1 MRTKISALFSRAC
14 HWVYML
20 LIGVAILSV
29 SCEQSEVNGSAE
41 PSVKVEIR
49 ETTDSSIS
57 FMITSTNASEVTYL
71 VTEASDGMHDA
82 EYVLQNGRPSVVNQ
96 EYIVKVNDLDSDT
109 TYLVSVAAKSDK
121 GFAVTHEIVTT
132 KSSYYNEVDLDFPFV
147 RRLEGENYAETDF
160 ALFFTDVDPEYEL
173 TLVLQA
179 EDSEILPEGAYSTE
193 GGVNANIDAKRSFLR
208 FTNGDEPIF
217 FDKIEAW
224 VACEQTDDYFY
235 FDIRLYAG
243 NTMYTVVVH
252 DYVGNM
258 PMYDISNMVFDRP
271 IIRKSEDGKRATL
284 IFNSEDEKA
293 TFVAETYIPSRMYL
307 EPGVYNVATDE
318 DWYEPF
324 EIDAHNSWFIANG
337 YYSELKS
344 GAITISIDVSA
355 DDDYDYIYDVDIVDE
370 LGREIK
376 FECRGPVPSDDLYIS
391 FTVDSAE
398 FNEVESGLYRISFDG
413 NYSLSFDICADEFVE
428 GIYPIADI
436 GEAYRPYIDK
446 SSLRFSSA
454 TLGDIAIRDG
464 KVRIIEIE
472 DDFWEFRFKLQAQNS
487 YNIWTGTYY
496 GALNNFIPES

>member
-1 MRTKISALFSRAC
+1 
-14 HWVYML
+14 ML
-20 LIGVAILSV
+20 LISVAILSV
-29 SCEQSEVNGSAE
+29 GCEQSEIDGAAGL
-41 PSVKVEIR
+41 SVKVEVV
-49 ETTDSSIS
+49 ETSDSSIS
-57 FMITSTNASEVTYL
+57 FTITSTNADEVKYL
-71 VTEASDGMHDA
+71 VTKASDGMRSA
-82 EYVLQNGRPSVVNQ
+82 EEVFENGSSARTNQ
-96 EYIVKVNDLDSDT
+96 ERPEVAHNLESNT
-109 TYLVSVAAKSDK
+109 AYLLSVAAKGDK
-121 GFAVTHEIVTT
+121 GATIDYEIVTT
-132 KSSYYNEVDLDFPFV
+132 KSKYNNEKYLDFSFV
-147 RRLEGENYAETDF
+147 RRLVDESYAETDF

-173 TLVLQA
+173 TLVFTA
-179 EDSEILPEGAYSTE
+179 DNSEKLPDGIYSTE
-193 GGVNANIDAKRSFLR
+193 GGASANIDAKRSFLS
-208 FTNGDEPIF
+208 FTNGDEPIY
-217 FDKIEAW
+217 FDKIESR
-224 VACEQTDDYFY
+224 VRSVFPREDDYY
-235 FDIRLYAG
+235 HIEVDLYAG
-243 NTMYTVVVH
+243 NTHYTVLVRE
-252 DYVGNM
+252 YVGNM

-271 IIRKSEDGKRATL
+271 TIRKSEDGKRATL

-307 EPGVYNVATDE
+307 EPGVYNVAADE
-318 DWYEPF
+318 DGYEPF

-344 GAITISIDVSA
+344 GTITISIDVSA

-376 FECRGPVPSDDLYIS
+376 FECRGPVPSEDLYIS

-398 FNEVESGLYRISFDG
+398 FNEVESGLYRMSFDG

-428 GIYPIADI
+428 GTYPIADI

-496 GALNNFIPES
+496 GELNNFIPES